1 MCIARLLTGLGR
13 KHVAFGIRHQIP
25 LVVTIEFTFNV
36 PSDTWNRINLN
47 SSCMCRMID
56 IQYIEVNVFN
66 ILHRY
71 IPAML
76 KTGTTSPGTKILQ
89 YVLMQNAF

>member
-1 MCIARLLTGLGR
+1 
-13 KHVAFGIRHQIP
+13 
-25 LVVTIEFTFNV
+25 
-36 PSDTWNRINLN
+36 
-47 SSCMCRMID
+47 MCRMID

-76 KTGTTSPGTKILQ
+76 KTGTASPGTKILQ